1 MYNVLIQLPR
11 KITDEINAITQKVLM
26 EAKLKIENILIPQLV
41 GTKHVNQKEY
51 KVLILEEVADANKAM
66 LSRTVSTHS
75 RN

>member
-11 KITDEINAITQKVLM
+11 KITDEIDAITQKVLM

-51 KVLILEEVADANKAM
+51 RVSILEVADANKAM